1 MTNEPQR
8 TSAGR
13 LWLIALASYTALN
26 YSADCFV
33 LRTHHDNQIFTYLA
47 LTRNT
52 ELFLNQVLRGIKNF
66 CGLRC
71 AKVKKNTDANSVL
84 LSKNIAVN
92 PRARSKI
99 LKNDKKIAKSFTL
112 FFQRK
117 STYYSRLSL
126 NGHLY
131 SKTDTKGWS

>member
-1 MTNEPQR
+1 MR
-8 TSAGR
+8 KS
-13 LWLIALASYTALN
+13 
-26 YSADCFV
+26 
-33 LRTHHDNQIFTYLA
+33 
-47 LTRNT
+47 
-52 ELFLNQVLRGIKNF
+52 
-66 CGLRC
+66 
-71 AKVKKNTDANSVL
+71 KKNTDANSVL